1 MPLDWEDCDEDDT
14 GVMLADLAR
23 LKSLRPPE

>member
-1 MPLDWEDCDEDDT
+1 MPIDWDDDEDDT

-23 LKSLRPPE
+23 LKSLRPTE